1 LCVRQNKVTEK
12 FKRPFKK
19 RHSSVYH
26 QPTNRVNKFLSQAI
40 EARSVDRE
48 KSVHVNRFS
57 LSFREREK
65 EQQYRE
71 DFDLGFTT
79 AMGCSLL
86 LLILS
91 AGLQVSQSIAISRKT
106 SRFHPISHWKRS
118 VVEYKG
124 SKVETVHQ
132 QFTTKNSP

>member
-1 LCVRQNKVTEK
+1 MHVTATQNKVTEK

-48 KSVHVNRFS
+48 KSVHVSRFS

-91 AGLQVSQSIAISRKT
+91 AGLQVSQLCFHSNVFLSNRISVGFFSLQMSNLSLVIYYVIWK
-106 SRFHPISHWKRS
+106 FLMSH
-118 VVEYKG
+118 
-124 SKVETVHQ
+124 
-132 QFTTKNSP
+132 

>member
-1 LCVRQNKVTEK
+1 MVYIYIIKINHFISSLLQNKVTEK

-48 KSVHVNRFS
+48 KSVHVNRFT
-57 LSFREREK
+57 LSFRETDKEREYH
-65 EQQYRE
+65 Q
-71 DFDLGFTT
+71 DIDLGFST
-79 AMGCSLL
+79 AMCCSLL

-91 AGLQVSQSIAISRKT
+91 AGLQVIII
-106 SRFHPISHWKRS
+106 F
-118 VVEYKG
+118 
-124 SKVETVHQ
+124 
-132 QFTTKNSP
+132 